1 MNIKEEITIEIAT
14 KELYNKAI
22 ERLKEKMLDE
32 IAEEIYKK
40 VTAKFN
46 YNDIKINDDTEEGFI
61 GRTD

>member
-32 IAEEIYKK
+32 SEVEHGNPAS
-40 VTAKFN
+40 N
-46 YNDIKINDDTEEGFI
+46 YHNPG
-61 GRTD
+61 